1 MMVLWRI
8 SNHADLKGIG
18 GLRAPGRW
26 HFAGRPV
33 VYLAEHPAG
42 ALLETLVHQEI
53 PSTSDLP
60 DTYRLLRVA
69 VSESASI
76 AELGESA
83 LPENWREDRSYTQSA
98 GSEWLE
104 GGSTALLKV
113 PSAVMP
119 FAYNYILNPVQADAA
134 NIKIEMVI
142 DVRHDPR
149 ILRLLTRP

>member
-1 MMVLWRI
+1 MVLWRI
-8 SNHADLKGIG
+8 SNYADLRGIG

-53 PSTSDLP
+53 RSTSDLP
-60 DTYRLLRVA
+60 DSYRLLRVA

-76 AELGESA
+76 AELDESV
-83 LPENWREDRSYTQSA
+83 LPENWREDQSYTQSA

-113 PSAVMP
+113 PSAV
-119 FAYNYILNPVQADAA
+119 
-134 NIKIEMVI
+134 
-142 DVRHDPR
+142 
-149 ILRLLTRP
+149 